1 MIRKHPELKHYAL
14 VIILLF
20 LVYEALEQQSI
31 GDDGW
36 KDVLNFAVLLH
47 LSAGITAGYFAFRKW
62 RDGDKPKKEW
72 HPHAPYDDRPA
83 KQKEIENMKTM
94 GLMLMGFMI
103 LTGGCDNI
111 APELLPALPGDGA
124 GAPAFVPDRPYVRAY
139 LVSPKPRVT
148 LGREEELASKVAAID
163 WYLRETQEFFASEME
178 RHGYGRMTFPIAL
191 DADGRV
197 HVTHVTLPEESHVYE
212 GARSWEVHSAVY
224 EVIGEPTQAEERK
237 EIELYIT
244 NNFKIDGCGRAGWRF
259 AWVSE
264 NCLYKETMAHEL
276 GHAFGLAHDWRNGEY
291 VMSYGETREQD
302 GTWTPVADPR
312 TKLSRGAAGWV
323 ARQPMFRG
331 HVPKQCILPM
341 NLRDI
346 EWEYQQHTFEIRF
359 NTWFFDRPAWE
370 CPNGWDDTPA
380 EEAVV
385 RAGFEYGVLLNLS
398 EDPPYNLGYDF
409 NVVRFLDKDILQG
422 KLVPGIPGAKN
433 HFVLPWE
440 DPARDYMEYHLQFEA
455 ELPAHGERFLLRLL
469 QPDGQKT
476 SRTFTKQKTRIGE

>member
-1 MIRKHPELKHYAL
+1 
-14 VIILLF
+14 
-20 LVYEALEQQSI
+20 
-31 GDDGW
+31 
-36 KDVLNFAVLLH
+36 
-47 LSAGITAGYFAFRKW
+47 
-62 RDGDKPKKEW
+62 
-72 HPHAPYDDRPA
+72 
-83 KQKEIENMKTM
+83 MKTM
-94 GLMLMGFMI
+94 GLMLMGLMI
-103 LTGGCDNI
+103 LIGGCDNI
-111 APELLPALPGDGA
+111 APELLPALPGDDA
-124 GAPAFVPDRPYVRAY
+124 GAPAFVPDRPYVRFY
-139 LVSPKPRVT
+139 LVSPKLQVT
-148 LGREEELASKVAAID
+148 LEREEELEAMVFGID
-163 WYLRETQEFFASEME
+163 WYVRETQEFFASEMD
-178 RHGYGRMTFPIAL
+178 RHGYGRMTFPIAF
-191 DADGRV
+191 DADERV
-197 HVTHVTLPEESHVYE
+197 HVTHITLPEDVQFYSDGTLEELDLALSLFLEARAIEPAPGEMPFFLIADIPGHV
-212 GARSWEVHSAVY
+212 V
-224 EVIGEPTQAEERK
+224 GEW
-237 EIELYIT
+237 
-244 NNFKIDGCGRAGWRF
+244 GHCGRGNF
-259 AWVSE
+259 IFME
-264 NCLYKETMAHEL
+264 CLAVEILAHQL
-276 GHAFGLAHDWRNGEY
+276 GHRFGLAHDWRNGEY
-291 VMSYGETREQD
+291 VMSYRETREPD
-302 GTWTPVADPR
+302 GTWTPVAEPR